1 MERLDLQ
8 RERKAEYLQKVA
20 KWREALCPRKSLFI
34 GVDGGQ
40 SSPALPL
47 PGNLQKDRMFNEDAS
62 YLGP

>member
-1 MERLDLQ
+1 MGRLDLE
-8 RERKAEYLQKVA
+8 REREAEYLQKVA

-40 SSPALPL
+40 GSSAFPL
-47 PGNLQKDRMFNEDAS
+47 PGNVRKDQMLNEDAS